1 MATATFHL
9 FFRASASQASRIFF
23 TSVKDRH
30 GLVRMITPGEICF
43 TVLMANGL
51 TVGVPRP

>member
-23 TSVKDRH
+23 TSVKDKH
-30 GLVRMITPGEICF
+30 GLVRMIAP
-43 TVLMANGL
+43 
-51 TVGVPRP
+51 VGNLLYGFDG